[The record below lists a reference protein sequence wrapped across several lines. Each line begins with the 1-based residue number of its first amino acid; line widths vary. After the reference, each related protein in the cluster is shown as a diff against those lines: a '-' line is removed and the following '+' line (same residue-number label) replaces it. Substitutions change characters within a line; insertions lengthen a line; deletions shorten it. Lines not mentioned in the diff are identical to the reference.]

1 MIEIMI
7 DLQGGAKAPLYEKIY
22 EYIKRDVIEGKI
34 PVGEKLPSTRLLAK
48 HLSVSRSTV
57 EMAYEQ
63 LLAEGYIKA
72 EPCRGFFVC
81 DITELYEFGHI
92 EKDFKHTFTF
102 GKKEQE
108 ETACS
113 HVIDFSPYAIDTMH
127 FPYNV
132 WRKLNKNA
140 LLDDREEL
148 LLSGDGQ
155 GDYGLRKAIA
165 AYLHQARGVNC
176 QPDQLIIGAGNEYL
190 EILLTQI
197 LGRNKRVLME
207 NPTYLQAYHTFLNM
221 GYQMMLVSVEEDGID
236 PQKVRNYDPDVVYIM
251 PSHQFPLGTVMPLKQ
266 RLELLK
272 WALEKEERYLIEDD
286 HDSEYRY
293 RGKPIPSLQSVDH
306 FEKVIYIGTFSK
318 SIAPSLRI
326 SYMVLPPELL
336 KRYHEKCGFYS
347 TTVPKIQQEILR
359 AFIEEGH
366 FERHLN
372 KMRGI
377 YRAKHDFLLAELK
390 KRSWVEKIYG
400 DHAGLHVLVQVNT
413 EKKETEVCDLAEK
426 QGIRIY
432 GISEY
437 VVRKSEQSCN
447 ETVRNKNAS
456 IESEKNNFAGIVPH
470 KPILLL
476 GYGRLGEDEIQ
487 KGLLI
492 LDTII

>member
-7 DLQGGAKAPLYEKIY
+7 DLLGGAKAPLYEKIY

-48 HLSVSRSTV
+48 HLAVSRSTV

-81 DITELYEFGHI
+81 DITELYELGNIEDIRHI
-92 EKDFKHTFTF
+92 VSFV
-102 GKKEQE
+102 KKEQE
-108 ETACS
+108 ETARR
-113 HVIDFSPYAIDTMH
+113 HIIDFSPYAIDTEH

-132 WRKLNKNA
+132 WRKLNKNV

-165 AYLHQARGVNC
+165 AYLHQARGVNR

-197 LGRNKRVLME
+197 LGRNKQVLME

-221 GYQMMLVSVEEDGID
+221 GYQMSFVSVEEEGID
-236 PQKVRNYDPDVVYIM
+236 PQKVRKYDPDVVYIM

-272 WALEKEERYLIEDD
+272 WASEKEERYLIEDD

-293 RGKPIPSLQSVDH
+293 RGKPIPSLQGIDH
-306 FEKVIYIGTFSK
+306 FDKVIYIGTFSK

-336 KRYHEKCGFYS
+336 KRYHKNCGFYS
-347 TTVPKIQQEILR
+347 TTVPKIQQEVLR

-377 YRAKHDFLLAELK
+377 YRSKHDFLLAELK
-390 KRSWVEKIYG
+390 KRNWVEKIYG

-413 EKKETEVCDLAEK
+413 EKKEKEICNLAEK
-426 QGIRIY
+426 RGIRIY

-437 VVRKSEQSCN
+437 VVWESDQKCH
-447 ETVRNKNAS
+447 ETGKNKNAS
-456 IESEKNNFAGIVPH
+456 IESEKKGFAANSPH

-476 GYGRLGEDEIQ
+476 GYGRLSEDEIQ
-487 KGLLI
+487 KGLFM
-492 LDTII
+492 LDSII

>member
-1 MIEIMI
+1 
-7 DLQGGAKAPLYEKIY
+7 
-22 EYIKRDVIEGKI
+22 
-34 PVGEKLPSTRLLAK
+34 
-48 HLSVSRSTV
+48 
-57 EMAYEQ
+57 
-63 LLAEGYIKA
+63 
-72 EPCRGFFVC
+72 
-81 DITELYEFGHI
+81 
-92 EKDFKHTFTF
+92 
-102 GKKEQE
+102 
-108 ETACS
+108 
-113 HVIDFSPYAIDTMH
+113 
-127 FPYNV
+127 
-132 WRKLNKNA
+132 
-140 LLDDREEL
+140 
-148 LLSGDGQ
+148 
-155 GDYGLRKAIA
+155 
-165 AYLHQARGVNC
+165 
-176 QPDQLIIGAGNEYL
+176 
-190 EILLTQI
+190 
-197 LGRNKRVLME
+197 
-207 NPTYLQAYHTFLNM
+207 
-221 GYQMMLVSVEEDGID
+221 
-236 PQKVRNYDPDVVYIM
+236 
-251 PSHQFPLGTVMPLKQ
+251 MPLKQ

-272 WALEKEERYLIEDD
+272 WALEIEERYLIEDD

-413 EKKETEVCDLAEK
+413 EKKETEICDLAEK

-456 IESEKNNFAGIVPH
+456 IESEKNNFAGTVPH

>member
-1 MIEIMI
+1 MIEIMMN
-7 DLQGGAKAPLYEKIY
+7 LQGGAKAPLYEKIY
-22 EYIKRDVIEGKI
+22 EYIKSEITDGRI
-34 PVGEKLPSTRLLAK
+34 PRGERLPSTRLLAK
-48 HLSVSRSTV
+48 NLAVSRSTV
-57 EMAYEQ
+57 EMAYDQ
-63 LLAEGYIKA
+63 LLAEGYIQA

-81 DITELYEFGHI
+81 DIAELYRLRGSSVGETGQVHRP
-92 EKDFKHTFTF
+92 EKPV
-102 GKKEQE
+102 
-108 ETACS
+108 CL
-113 HVIDFSPYAIDTMH
+113 VDFSPYAIDTRS

-132 WRKLNKNA
+132 WRKISRNV
-140 LLDDREEL
+140 LLDDSEEL
-148 LLSGDGQ
+148 LMAGDGQ
-155 GDYGLRKAIA
+155 GEYSLRSEIA
-165 AYLHQARGVNC
+165 DYLHHARGVNC
-176 QPDQLIIGAGNEYL
+176 RPENIVLGAGNEYL
-190 EILLTQI
+190 EILLTQL
-197 LGRNKRVLME
+197 LGGNKTVLME
-207 NPTYLQAYHTFLNM
+207 NPGYPQAYHTFRNM
-221 GYQMMLVSVEEDGID
+221 GY
-236 PQKVRNYDPDVVYIM
+236 RVV
-251 PSHQFPLGTVMPLKQ
+251 TVPAEQ
-266 RLELLK
+266 
-272 WALEKEERYLIEDD
+272 EERYLIEDD

-413 EKKETEVCDLAEK
+413 EKKETEICDLAEK

-456 IESEKNNFAGIVPH
+456 IESEKNNFAGTVPH